1 VRLNQLDLNLFVVF
15 DAIYQERNLTRAA
28 EVLSL
33 SQPAVS
39 NALSRLRKSFND
51 RLFVRTPQGMVPTP
65 VAENIVVRAQ
75 QALQLMHSCVQEG
88 DVFKPEQAQKVFR
101 FSMNDLS
108 EALMLPP
115 LLEHLHT
122 HAPGISLS
130 SETLR
135 RQEASKDLASGA
147 LDFVVDVPM
156 SHDANL
162 CHQRLSTEEYV
173 CAVREGHPLLEQEL
187 DLKAYLQLTHVHISS
202 SKRKQGHVDIALNAL
217 GHSRNIQLRLQHYLS
232 APRIIRHTDLACTM
246 PVRLAKAYG
255 LVGIP
260 LPFKMPQLE
269 WHLYWHKSADGDQAN
284 KWLRD
289 TLPTLIS

>member
-1 VRLNQLDLNLFVVF
+1 MRLNQLDLNLFVVF

-65 VAENIVVRAQ
+65 VAENIVIRAQ

-115 LLEHLHT
+115 LLEYLHT

-130 SETLR
+130 SEILR

-156 SHDANL
+156 NHDANL

-173 CAVREGHPLLEQEL
+173 CAVREGHPLLNQEL
-187 DLKAYLQLTHVHISS
+187 DLKAYLELTHVHISS

-260 LPFKMPQLE
+260 LPFEMPQLE

>member
-1 VRLNQLDLNLFVVF
+1 MRLNQLDLNLFVVF

-88 DVFKPEQAQKVFR
+88 DVFNPMQAQKVFR

-115 LLEHLHT
+115 LLEFLQVN
-122 HAPGISLS
+122 APGITLN
-130 SETLR
+130 SEGLR
-135 RQEASKDLASGA
+135 RQDVSKDLASGA

-156 SHDANL
+156 SPDANL
-162 CHQRLSTEEYV
+162 CHHRLSTEQYV
-173 CAVREGHPLLEQEL
+173 CAVREGHPILESEL
-187 DLKAYLQLTHVHISS
+187 DLEAYLDLKHVHISS

-246 PVRLAKAYG
+246 PNRLAKAYG

-260 LPFKMPQLE
+260 LPFEMAQLE

-289 TLPTLIS
+289 MLPTLIP